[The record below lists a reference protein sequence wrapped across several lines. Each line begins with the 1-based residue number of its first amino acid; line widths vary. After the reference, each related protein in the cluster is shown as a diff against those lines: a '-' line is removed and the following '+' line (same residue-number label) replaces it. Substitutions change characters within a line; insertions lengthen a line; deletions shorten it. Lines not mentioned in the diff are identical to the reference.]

1 MRAGIL
7 VVARALSRLVA
18 CAVVAVPASAQR
30 AGAPLGAT
38 VKRDTT
44 AAVAALRV
52 DQMAILAGTVTDSA
66 GRAVP
71 FATIVADSGQTTLA
85 QQDGSF
91 RLTKLVPGVN
101 GFLIRRIGYQ
111 PLAFEMEMPVAATV
125 NVHLRLLPAN
135 VELKPVLVEGKRV
148 SPALAKTG
156 FYDRQR
162 QGLAG
167 LFFDPAEFER
177 RALVQTTDILRG
189 APNVTVSKDG
199 TNTHIYGRAQRC
211 MDVYVDGVPVGREFD
226 LARNMPV
233 EWVKAMEVYPSASQ
247 TPPQFSRQTGCGA
260 VVVWTKVD

>member
-1 MRAGIL
+1 MMRTMIL
-7 VVARALSRLVA
+7 ALGCVVAAS
-18 CAVVAVPASAQR
+18 PAWAQR
-30 AGAPLGAT
+30 AGAPLGT
-38 VKRDTT
+38 MVKRDTT
-44 AAVAALRV
+44 PATAQIRA
-52 DQMAILAGTVTDSA
+52 DQMAILAGTVTDSS
-66 GRAVP
+66 GRPVP

-91 RLTKLVPGVN
+91 RLAKLLPGIN

-111 PLAFEMEMPVAATV
+111 PLAFEMDMPTGATV
-125 NVHLRLLPAN
+125 NVHLRLLPAS
-135 VELKPVLVEGKRV
+135 VELKPVVVEGKKV

-167 LFFDPAEFER
+167 IFFDPAEFER

-233 EWVKAMEVYPSASQ
+233 EWVKAMEVYPSPSQ